1 MSAAIKSDERAM
13 KLMAYA
19 DGELDGEELA
29 EVEGWLREDAEA
41 VLFANDLAEL
51 GDLVKT
57 GHRASKDAK
66 AVAAFDLT
74 DAIMNKVAAEPPPV
88 VTTKP
93 NVTSISEARS
103 KKRGAVVWIAAGLAL
118 AASVFLV
125 TRGKEEAPMARTT
138 TPYVQ
143 PAANAPANAANPGN
157 GAVDVENPGKSVSV
171 FYLPNE
177 TTNAATK
184 MTTSV
189 VVWVDESGAK

>member
-1 MSAAIKSDERAM
+1 MSAAMKSDERAM

-19 DGELDGEELA
+19 DGELEGAELA
-29 EVEGWLREDAEA
+29 EVEAWMREDAES

-66 AVAAFDLT
+66 AVATFDIA
-74 DAIMNKVAAEPPPV
+74 DAIMNRVAAEEPPAKKA
-88 VTTKP
+88 TSK
-93 NVTSISEARS
+93 VTSITEART
-103 KKRGAVVWIAAGLAL
+103 KKRGAAVWIAAGLAL
-118 AASVFLV
+118 AASVFLM

-138 TPYVQ
+138 TPLVQ
-143 PAANAPANAANPGN
+143 PQNPVAQTANPGS

-177 TTNAATK
+177 TTNVQTK